1 MMMKSRFVTIGIVA
15 LLGLAVVLGA
25 WQLYSNLYT
34 YQGAL
39 IEPPVPAADFELTDQ
54 NGGTFRLG
62 EQQGKV
68 VLIFFGYTYCP
79 DVCPV
84 TLSEFRRIKTRLGK
98 DAENVE
104 FVFVTVDPE
113 RDTPERLAKHMAN
126 FDPEFV
132 ALTGEQEELEQVWK
146 SYGVYR
152 EKVETTGASGYLVDH
167 TARVYVVDK
176 AGNWRMTFPFGME
189 VEKMTQDVAHLLRE
203 R

>member
-1 MMMKSRFVTIGIVA
+1 MMMKSRFVTIGIGA
-15 LLGLAVVLGA
+15 LLGLAVMLGG

-39 IEPPVPAADFELTDQ
+39 IDPPVPAADFELTDQ